1 MLNVITRSGSSAVTR
16 PEKMEGIKKAKKEE
30 TAKTLRTPR
39 VGQQRTTRGIMTKR
53 RRIVRPDI

>member
-39 VGQQRTTRGIMTKR
+39 VGQQRIMTKR
-53 RRIVRPDI
+53 RRIVRPEV